1 MQASGSEMPTTM
13 MLGIE
18 GFYGLVV
25 GTIIYATFAEQLAPI
40 EDIDSTLSTLRANAG
55 LRWWLV
61 RLPSTFLVM
70 GLFNI
75 KATERTSAMTRNVWK
90 TLRPVAVWA
99 VALAV
104 FYVGDDP
111 ALGEEWHVP
120 ESFAILFGFIVMS
133 AGIIAYYSPRVFR
146 GILHGVHQQRSWVRR
161 RVGGCSSFS
170 PSLFSILTFLAFPS
184 LSRKKQA

>member
-1 MQASGSEMPTTM
+1 MK
-13 MLGIE
+13 LGVK
-18 GFYGLVV
+18 GFYGLVA
-25 GTIIYATFAEQLAPI
+25 GAAIYATFAKHLVPN
-40 EDIDSTLSTLRANAG
+40 EDVNSTLSTLRENAG

-61 RLPSTFLVM
+61 GLPSTFLVM

-99 VALAV
+99 VALTV

-120 ESFAILFGFIVMS
+120 ESFAILFGFVVMS
-133 AGIIAYYSPRVFR
+133 GGIIAYYISP
-146 GILHGVHQQRSWVRR
+146 
-161 RVGGCSSFS
+161 
-170 PSLFSILTFLAFPS
+170 
-184 LSRKKQA
+184 